1 MKTPQ
6 VKPEWK
12 TGIYIGN
19 GVVATPKEMERED
32 MLRELW
38 EREEYHLFTD
48 LIMIARKDFYSRHDT
63 MTDDEITL
71 KYQQVIGGF

>member
-1 MKTPQ
+1 MKSAIHYARNRRRFSQ
-6 VKPEWK
+6 CR
-12 TGIYIGN
+12 
-19 GVVATPKEMERED
+19 ERREN

-63 MTDDEITL
+63 MTDEEITL

>member
-1 MKTPQ
+1 MK
-6 VKPEWK
+6 
-12 TGIYIGN
+12 
-19 GVVATPKEMERED
+19 REH

-48 LIMIARKDFYSRHDT
+48 LIMIARKDFYLRHET

>member
-1 MKTPQ
+1 MSKTDNTVEKFWLNNQ
-6 VKPEWK
+6 
-12 TGIYIGN
+12 I
-19 GVVATPKEMERED
+19 EREN

-38 EREEYHLFTD
+38 ELEEYHLFRD

-63 MTDDEITL
+63 MTDEEITL